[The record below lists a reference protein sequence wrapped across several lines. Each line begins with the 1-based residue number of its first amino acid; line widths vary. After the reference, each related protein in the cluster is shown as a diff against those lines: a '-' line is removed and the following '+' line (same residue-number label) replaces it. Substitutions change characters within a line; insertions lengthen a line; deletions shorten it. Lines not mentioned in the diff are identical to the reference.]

1 MREINRDF
9 TDELFLHE
17 GKYYI
22 FLLKQ
27 LLFYPVDALIYSG
40 SDSLHLRWK
49 LSKINLVRYNQ
60 MKHQP
65 SSYAVISVPAV
76 GSSDKK

>member
-40 SDSLHLRWK
+40 SDSLHLR
-49 LSKINLVRYNQ
+49 
-60 MKHQP
+60 
-65 SSYAVISVPAV
+65 
-76 GSSDKK
+76 